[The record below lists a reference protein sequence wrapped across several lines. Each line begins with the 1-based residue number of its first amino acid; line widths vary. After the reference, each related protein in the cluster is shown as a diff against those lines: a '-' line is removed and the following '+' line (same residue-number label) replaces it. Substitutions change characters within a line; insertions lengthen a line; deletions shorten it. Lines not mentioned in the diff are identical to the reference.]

1 MSNDQLININGFSL
15 LGKSNEEAMQ
25 ILREA
30 IQVETMA
37 GHIQLTISRKKK
49 IMSSSDINQV
59 HMMKEIATFDD
70 QINNDKKADE
80 INSNKNYLN
89 ENNKSEFISYNLS
102 GLEK

>member
-1 MSNDQLININGFSL
+1 MVVGQYLCNNNIFLFVIGTHGCMPTFL
-15 LGKSNEEAMQ
+15 
-25 ILREA
+25 
-30 IQVETMA
+30 
-37 GHIQLTISRKKK
+37 ISRKKK